1 MAEAIFQAV
10 GYVAAFG
17 AFVML
22 AIDRERLSRKLRRM
36 QDKQVQSELARCGT
50 TQGCP

>member
-1 MAEAIFQAV
+1 MAEAIFQTV
-10 GYVAAFG
+10 GYVVAFG

-36 QDKQVQSELARCGT
+36 RVVSQFESISYHT
-50 TQGCP
+50 NH